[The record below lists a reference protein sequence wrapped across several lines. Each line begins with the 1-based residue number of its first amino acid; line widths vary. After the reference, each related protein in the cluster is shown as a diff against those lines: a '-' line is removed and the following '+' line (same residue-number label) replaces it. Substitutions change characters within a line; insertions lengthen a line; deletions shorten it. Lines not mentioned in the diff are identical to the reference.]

1 MPEIAPTFSADDIDE
16 FVKFLVDR
24 VGGGDGLEVLR
35 RMEENRYRPSK
46 KLMDHVASVINNN
59 PEYTL
64 LDEQQVAFDAVMT
77 AARRWVHGRQK
88 RIIIKG
94 GLGARK
100 SVLPVIAWMDPEA
113 NAGDGS
119 QMALALSLVK

>member
-1 MPEIAPTFSADDIDE
+1 M
-16 FVKFLVDR
+16 DR
-24 VGGGDGLEVLR
+24 VGGDDGLEVLR

-59 PEYTL
+59 PEHTL
-64 LDEQQVAFDAVMT
+64 PDEQQVAFDAVMT
-77 AARRWVHGRQK
+77 AARRGVHDRQE

-113 NAGDGS
+113 TAGEGS
-119 QMALALSLVK
+119 QMA

>member
-24 VGGGDGLEVLR
+24 VGGRDGLEVLR

-46 KLMDHVASVINNN
+46 KLTDHVASVINNN

-64 LDEQQVAFDAVMT
+64 LDEQQVAFGAVMT
-77 AARRWVHGRQK
+77 AARRGVHDRQK

-100 SVLPVIAWMDPEA
+100 SVLPAMAWMDPEA
-113 NAGDGS
+113 TAGDGS
-119 QMALALSLVK
+119 PMA